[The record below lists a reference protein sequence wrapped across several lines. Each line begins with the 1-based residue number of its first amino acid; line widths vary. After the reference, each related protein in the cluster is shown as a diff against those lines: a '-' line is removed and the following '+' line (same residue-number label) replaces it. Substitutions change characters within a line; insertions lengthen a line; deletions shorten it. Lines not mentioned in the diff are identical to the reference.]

1 MDPVQLA
8 ERLQDLPPLLIYIV
22 VVLWLS
28 LESSGL
34 PLPNEAIL
42 LFVGYLASIGH
53 ADPVLGAVAGLVGTL
68 IGATFS
74 YSIGYRFGYAGV
86 HRFGRYVMLTEHRLA
101 LAERWFRRWGKLTIF
116 LARLTPVIRT
126 VISYPAGIARMPYRG
141 FFVSTLS
148 GAAIWCALVVAVGA
162 LVGRRWLILFD
173 WLHRAGL
180 VAAAAILLAVIAY
193 LVLEV
198 RMKTFSR

>member
-8 ERLQDLPPLLIYIV
+8 ERLQDLPPVLIYTV

-74 YSIGYRFGYAGV
+74 YSIGYRFGHAGV
-86 HRFGRYVMLTEHRLA
+86 RRFGRYVMLTEHRLA

-116 LARLTPVIRT
+116 LARLTPVVRT

-198 RMKTFSR
+198 RMKAFSR